1 VKGRD
6 IAINVL
12 LYQGAWFAT
21 VLGMAAGNP
30 WISLAGVTVAL
41 AWHLAR
47 AHAPLREV
55 QLIGLAT
62 LVGAAFESLL
72 VYKGWVTIDSRLLLG
87 GVLPVGMVALW
98 AAFATTLNVSL
109 RSLRRRGL
117 LAAILAGVGAPFAYA
132 AGARLGALDWVLAT
146 PALILIA
153 LGWAAIMPLLLRSA
167 LRFDGYATP

>member
-1 VKGRD
+1 MNGRD

-12 LYQGAWFAT
+12 LYQVAWFAT
-21 VLGMAAGNP
+21 VLGMAAGKP
-30 WISLAGVTVAL
+30 WVSLAGVAVAL
-41 AWHLAR
+41 AWHLAHAR
-47 AHAPLREV
+47 APLREM

-72 VYKGWVTIDSRLLLG
+72 VYSGWVSIDSRQLLG

-109 RSLRRRGL
+109 RSLRGHGL
-117 LAAILAGVGAPFAYA
+117 LGGVLAGVAAPLAYA
-132 AGARLGALDWVLAT
+132 AGARLGALDWVLAL

-167 LRFDGYATP
+167 LRFDGYAKP

>member
-12 LYQGAWFAT
+12 LYQGAWLAV
-21 VLGMAAGNP
+21 VLGMAAGKP
-30 WISLAGVTVAL
+30 WVCLAGVLVAL

-47 AHAPLREV
+47 AHAPLREI

-62 LVGAAFESLL
+62 VLGATFESLL
-72 VYKGWVTIDSRLLLG
+72 VYGGWVSMDSRLLLG

-109 RSLRRRGL
+109 RTLRKRWL
-117 LAAILAGVGAPFAYA
+117 LGAVLAGLGAPLAYA
-132 AGARLGALDWVLAT
+132 AGARLGALHWVLAA
-146 PALILIA
+146 PALVLIA
-153 LGWAAIMPLLLRSA
+153 LAWAVAMPLLLRSA
-167 LRFDGYATP
+167 LRFDGYAAP